1 MNSCVINENA
11 TTSDLNELHPIFAD
25 GKNRQQISDEV
36 RCFLKYLF
44 FLICFFFKCD
54 RVIDCCAFFKNREC
68 CIAGVGVIWRA

>member
-44 FLICFFFKCD
+44 F
-54 RVIDCCAFFKNREC
+54 
-68 CIAGVGVIWRA
+68 